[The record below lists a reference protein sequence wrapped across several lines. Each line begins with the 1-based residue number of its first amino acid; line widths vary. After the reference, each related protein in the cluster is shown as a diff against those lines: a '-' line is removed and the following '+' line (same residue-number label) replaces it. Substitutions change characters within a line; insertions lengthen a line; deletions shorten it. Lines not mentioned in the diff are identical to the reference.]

1 MEFIIKQENYNEIM
15 AKQIIKQVMKGLL
28 MMKQKNLV
36 FTDLK
41 PHNIFVYYENEKL
54 HVQINDYFLEQT
66 F

>member
-1 MEFIIKQENYNEIM
+1 M